1 MRVSFFPPDRRRRDD
16 DGCIGAWKHGRDGM
30 ADAFG
35 LDDHAFRPEY
45 RFCEPIKGGKVVV
58 EVL

>member
-1 MRVSFFPPDRRRRDD
+1 
-16 DGCIGAWKHGRDGM
+16 M